1 MTTAQGEIYE
11 HLIQN
16 GNTNAANAMSMAT
29 LGAWTT
35 GRVINTGRNKLSVFI
50 RRFPQLF
57 VLIDNS
63 RFIYARTPLNLQDDD
78 DDITQ
83 EEGSLLSNSV
93 PYSWDRRNFQGTYV
107 SPPFHPDVN
116 VALVRPPRPP
126 PPTESEYSKS
136 MDSPLFTRT
145 YGGKRKSRSRSR
157 SRTARKSRSRR
168 NRNRRTKT
176 ARKY

>member
-1 MTTAQGEIYE
+1 MTTAQGEIYQ

-16 GNTNAANAMSMAT
+16 GNTNAANAMSMDT
-29 LGAWTT
+29 LGVWTT
-35 GRVINTGRNKLSVFI
+35 GREINTGRNKLSVFI

-63 RFIYARTPLNLQDDD
+63 RSIYARTPLNLQDDD

-83 EEGSLLSNSV
+83 EEGSLLSKSV
-93 PYSWDRRNFQGTYV
+93 PYSWDRRDFQGTYV

-116 VALVRPPRPP
+116 VPIYQKK
-126 PPTESEYSKS
+126 T
-136 MDSPLFTRT
+136 
-145 YGGKRKSRSRSR
+145 GGKRKSKSRSAR
-157 SRTARKSRSRR
+157 KSRTARKSRSRR

>member
-16 GNTNAANAMSMAT
+16 GNTNAASAMSMAT

-83 EEGSLLSNSV
+83 EEGSLLSNSNSV
-93 PYSWDRRNFQGTYV
+93 PYSWDRRDFQGTYV

-116 VALVRPPRPP
+116 VPIYQKK
-126 PPTESEYSKS
+126 T
-136 MDSPLFTRT
+136 
-145 YGGKRKSRSRSR
+145 GGKRKSRSRSR

>member
-1 MTTAQGEIYE
+1 MTTAQGEIYQ

-29 LGAWTT
+29 LGVWTT
-35 GRVINTGRNKLSVFI
+35 GREINTGRDRLSVFI

-93 PYSWDRRNFQGTYV
+93 PYSWDRRDFQGTYV

-126 PPTESEYSKS
+126 PQAEYSKS
-136 MDSPLFTRT
+136 MGSPLFTRT

>member
-78 DDITQ
+78 DITQ

-93 PYSWDRRNFQGTYV
+93 PYSWDRRDFQGTYV

-116 VALVRPPRPP
+116 VPIYQKK
-126 PPTESEYSKS
+126 T
-136 MDSPLFTRT
+136 
-145 YGGKRKSRSRSR
+145 GGKRKSRSRSR